1 MKKKFFYIAMVA
13 LALTG
18 CSDSL
23 STIDSSEGKADI
35 TIPSDAAARV
45 AFC

>member
-1 MKKKFFYIAMVA
+1 MKKKFFYMALVA

-23 STIDSSEGKADI
+23 STIDSSDG
-35 TIPSDAAARV
+35 
-45 AFC
+45 